1 MLDLIKSNERIIELY
16 RRWGLSAK
24 ELQSYYADL
33 GDAKPLSAISRLR
46 SGKAKPSIKDLLILA
61 KETGT
66 NIDYALSRTD
76 RNEPDDT
83 YEVRPNIDQL
93 FSNVS
98 LTLEEFEAVLTAF
111 KEQDANGNG
120 DPNDEIPMTFK
131 FLGSQRDIGGF
142 FGAFGYADTLAA
154 GNTHIVVGEDGQL
167 VFVPVTEGYKEGCKY
182 LYEHFFAKGL
192 IDQEGFTMDKKTYNS
207 QNQGEIANIGVFMC
221 WNSFDLGTVHED
233 EYEPLSPLLGPD
245 GTTSWG
251 TSPDS
256 TMAATGFSIS
266 GWTPSMIRSSPC
278 SATWAPSASTSRTT
292 ATAPMTISIRPKA

>member
-76 RNEPDDT
+76 CNEPDDT

-98 LTLEEFEAVLTAF
+98 LTLEEFEVITGLDRATISRIKRGKTSIEKMHVSTLLALSDTFGVSCDYILGLSSKNNWDKIGPDPFPPVPAGIPGYFYKDPDTQGYFLTYMDGENILF
-111 KEQDANGNG
+111 PDGSIHPKTDPIFQDAA
-120 DPNDEIPMTFK
+120 IT
-131 FLGSQRDIGGF
+131 
-142 FGAFGYADTLAA
+142 
-154 GNTHIVVGEDGQL
+154 
-167 VFVPVTEGYKEGCKY
+167 Y
-182 LYEHFFAKGL
+182 LHVNPRKARG
-192 IDQEGFTMDKKTYNS
+192 KK
-207 QNQGEIANIGVFMC
+207 
-221 WNSFDLGTVHED
+221 
-233 EYEPLSPLLGPD
+233 
-245 GTTSWG
+245 
-251 TSPDS
+251 
-256 TMAATGFSIS
+256 
-266 GWTPSMIRSSPC
+266 
-278 SATWAPSASTSRTT
+278 
-292 ATAPMTISIRPKA
+292 